1 MCFQSLVQF
10 VKTTALVSHVVPWGF
25 FVFRIYL
32 LGMQCSHQFPW
43 MFSFSHSYNF
53 MFFVCG
59 WCNYILGS
67 SRPVF
72 RVGFPPHVC
81 TCRVQLYLQLQAV
94 SHCIAPHSLL
104 DANNTACVCVVVMT
118 KLWWWW
124 FCDAEKERWWI
135 ANVRDGQ
142 SQGEFPECILE
153 GGWKTLWCASS
164 FKILALCLKARG
176 VTPAVGDR
184 GEKWSS
190 GVIVMEMYWPFKA

>member
-10 VKTTALVSHVVPWGF
+10 VKTTALVSHVVPWGY

-67 SRPVF
+67 SRLVF

-142 SQGEFPECILE
+142 SQGEFPERILE
-153 GGWKTLWCASS
+153 GGW
-164 FKILALCLKARG
+164 G
-176 VTPAVGDR
+176 VEDFMMC
-184 GEKWSS
+184 EF
-190 GVIVMEMYWPFKA
+190 I